1 MPLRLLWLSE
11 TFGSYDTICDHD
23 GKIYGAVNYQMNN
36 YKSSIRKYARGTKGT
51 QWKNSNR
58 LPY

>member
-36 YKSSIRKYARGTKGT
+36 YKSSIRKNARGTKGT
-51 QWKNSNR
+51 Q
-58 LPY
+58 